1 MRKYNNRLIT
11 SAEVIEELLNLSKE
25 VVNAKMKEKKKD

>member
-1 MRKYNNRLIT
+1 MKKYNNRLIT

-25 VVNAKMKEKKKD
+25 LVEAKK